1 MWLCLSSIAYAH
13 RINGLIFIIFG
24 RSKLNN
30 SILNTGIEQ
39 FITVGIEPLSIEDVV
54 RVAHGYCQVSLPQQQ
69 TWRDFIQKGAD
80 FLDELLEQEGVIY
93 GVTTGYGDSCLV
105 EVPAHQ
111 VNELPLHLSRFHGCG
126 LGKNLELVT
135 ARAVVVTRLCSLA
148 RGYSGVS
155 LALLERLVWLL
166 NQNVIPVI
174 PSEGSVGASGDLTP
188 LSYIAGVL
196 VGEREV
202 YYQGQIV
209 PVQQVYA
216 EKGVEPLTLRP
227 KEGLALMNGTAVMTA
242 MACLNYKRA
251 EQVAHAATLIT
262 ALNVLA
268 LEGNPTHFDEVLF
281 AQKPHAGQQ
290 KVAAQLR
297 DWLES
302 EVQTAHQSP
311 RLQDR
316 YSLRCAPH
324 IIGVFEDSKVW
335 LRQFIENELNSSN
348 DNPLIDPLNLRV
360 LHGGHFYGGHIA
372 QAMDSLKIMIANIA
386 DLLDR
391 QLAQLVDHKMNH
403 GLPRNLTGATAD
415 RLPLNHG
422 FKAVQIGVSAWTAE
436 ALKQTLSASIFSRS
450 TECHNQDKVSMG
462 TIAARDAER
471 VIVLTEQVV
480 AALCCAS
487 VQAIHLKGL
496 NQQLSPV
503 LRAFMDW
510 TLHSFALVVE
520 DRPLQT
526 ELQQIMDR
534 FANFELSNTDWM
546 LQQEQAYAS

>member
-1 MWLCLSSIAYAH
+1 MRVL
-13 RINGLIFIIFG
+13 
-24 RSKLNN
+24 
-30 SILNTGIEQ
+30 
-39 FITVGIEPLSIEDVV
+39 TVGEQPLSIEDVV
-54 RVAHGYCQVSLPQQQ
+54 SVARSECQVALPE
-69 TWRDFIQKGAD
+69 TSEWRELIQKGAD
-80 FLDELLEQEGVIY
+80 FLDQLLEEEGVIY

-105 EVPAHQ
+105 EVPLHQ

-126 LGKNLELVT
+126 LGEDLDVIT

-155 LALLERLVWLL
+155 IALLERLVWLL
-166 NQNVIPVI
+166 NENVIPVI

-188 LSYIAGVL
+188 LSYIAGTL
-196 VGEREV
+196 VGERDV
-202 YYQGQIV
+202 YVDGNIV
-209 PVQQVYA
+209 PVAQVYA
-216 EKGVEPLTLRP
+216 EKGLQPLTLRP

-242 MACLNYKRA
+242 IACLNFKKA
-251 EQVAHAATLIT
+251 EQIALASTLIT

-268 LEGNPTHFDEVLF
+268 LEGNPSHFDEVLF
-281 AQKPHAGQQ
+281 AQKPHLGQQ
-290 KVAAQLR
+290 QIAKQLR
-297 DWLES
+297 DWLNS

-348 DNPLIDPLNLRV
+348 DNPLIDPVGMRV

-386 DLLDR
+386 DLMDR
-391 QLAQLVDHKMNH
+391 QIAQLVDHKMNH
-403 GLPRNLTGATAD
+403 GLPRNLTGATTE

-436 ALKQTLSASIFSRS
+436 ALKNTLAASIFSRS

-462 TIAARDAER
+462 TIAARDASR
-471 VIVLTEQVV
+471 VITLTQQVI

-496 NQQLSPV
+496 TTQLSPT
-503 LRAFMDW
+503 LQTFMQW
-510 TLHSFALVVE
+510 TLQSFAFVEE

-526 ELQQIMDR
+526 ELQQIVDR
-534 FANFELSNTDWM
+534 LDQFELFNQPEFM
-546 LQQEQAYAS
+546 G

>member
-1 MWLCLSSIAYAH
+1 MRVL
-13 RINGLIFIIFG
+13 
-24 RSKLNN
+24 
-30 SILNTGIEQ
+30 
-39 FITVGIEPLSIEDVV
+39 TVGEQPLSIEDVV
-54 RVAHGYCQVSLPQQQ
+54 SVARGECQVALPE
-69 TWRDFIQKGAD
+69 TSDWLELIQKGAD
-80 FLDELLEQEGVIY
+80 FLDQLLEEEGVIY

-105 EVPAHQ
+105 EVPLHQ

-126 LGKNLELVT
+126 LGENLDVIT

-155 LALLERLVWLL
+155 IALLERLVWLL
-166 NQNVIPVI
+166 NENVIPVI

-188 LSYIAGVL
+188 LSYIAGTL
-196 VGEREV
+196 VGERDV
-202 YYQGQIV
+202 YVDGQIV
-209 PVQQVYA
+209 PVAQVYT
-216 EKGVEPLTLRP
+216 EKNMLPLTLRP

-242 MACLNYKRA
+242 IACLNYKKA
-251 EQVAHAATLIT
+251 EQIALASTLIT

-268 LEGNPTHFDEVLF
+268 LEGNPSHFDEVLF
-281 AQKPHAGQQ
+281 AQKPYPGQQ
-290 KVAAQLR
+290 QIAKQLR
-297 DWLES
+297 DWLNS

-348 DNPLIDPLNLRV
+348 DNPLIDPVGMRV

-386 DLLDR
+386 DLMDR
-391 QLAQLVDHKMNH
+391 QIAQLVDHKMNH
-403 GLPRNLTGATAD
+403 GLPRNLTGATAE

-436 ALKQTLSASIFSRS
+436 ALKNTLAASIFSRS

-462 TIAARDAER
+462 TIAARDASR
-471 VIVLTEQVV
+471 VITLTQQVI

-496 NQQLSPV
+496 TAQLSPI
-503 LRAFMDW
+503 LQAFMQW
-510 TLHSFALVVE
+510 TLQSFAFVEE

-526 ELQQIMDR
+526 ELQQIVDR
-534 FANFELSNTDWM
+534 LDQLELFNQPEFM
-546 LQQEQAYAS
+546 G

>member
-1 MWLCLSSIAYAH
+1 MRVL
-13 RINGLIFIIFG
+13 
-24 RSKLNN
+24 
-30 SILNTGIEQ
+30 
-39 FITVGIEPLSIEDVV
+39 TVGEQPLSIEDVV
-54 RVAHGYCQVSLPQQQ
+54 SVARSECQVALPE
-69 TWRDFIQKGAD
+69 TSEWRELIQKGAD
-80 FLDELLEQEGVIY
+80 FLDQLLEEEGVIY

-105 EVPAHQ
+105 EVPLHQ

-126 LGKNLELVT
+126 LGENLDVIT

-155 LALLERLVWLL
+155 IALLERLVWLL
-166 NQNVIPVI
+166 NKNVIPVI

-188 LSYIAGVL
+188 LSYIAGTL
-196 VGEREV
+196 VGERDV
-202 YYQGQIV
+202 YVDGQIV
-209 PVQQVYA
+209 PVAQVYA
-216 EKGVEPLTLRP
+216 EKNMLPLTLRP

-242 MACLNYKRA
+242 IACLNYKKA
-251 EQVAHAATLIT
+251 EQIALASTLIT

-268 LEGNPTHFDEVLF
+268 LEGNPSHFDEILF
-281 AQKPHAGQQ
+281 AQKPHPGQQ
-290 KVAAQLR
+290 RIAKQLR
-297 DWLES
+297 NWLNS

-324 IIGVFEDSKVW
+324 IIGVFEDSKAW

-348 DNPLIDPLNLRV
+348 DNPLIDPIGMRV

-386 DLLDR
+386 DLMDR
-391 QLAQLVDHKMNH
+391 QIAQLVDHKMNH
-403 GLPRNLTGATAD
+403 GLPRNLTGATAE

-436 ALKQTLSASIFSRS
+436 ALKNTLAASIFSRS

-462 TIAARDAER
+462 TIAARDASR
-471 VIVLTEQVV
+471 VITLTQQVI

-496 NQQLSPV
+496 TTQLSPTLQV
-503 LRAFMDW
+503 FMQW
-510 TLHSFALVVE
+510 TLQSFAFVEE

-526 ELQQIMDR
+526 ELQQIVDR
-534 FANFELSNTDWM
+534 LDQLELFNQSEFM
-546 LQQEQAYAS
+546 G

>member
-1 MWLCLSSIAYAH
+1 MRVL
-13 RINGLIFIIFG
+13 
-24 RSKLNN
+24 
-30 SILNTGIEQ
+30 
-39 FITVGIEPLSIEDVV
+39 TVGEQPLSIEDVV
-54 RVAHGYCQVSLPQQQ
+54 SVARGECQVALPE
-69 TWRDFIQKGAD
+69 TSEWRELIQKGAD
-80 FLDELLEQEGVIY
+80 FLDQLLEEEGVIY

-105 EVPAHQ
+105 EVPLHQ

-126 LGKNLELVT
+126 LGENLDVIT

-155 LALLERLVWLL
+155 IALLERLVWLL
-166 NQNVIPVI
+166 NENVIPVI

-188 LSYIAGVL
+188 LSYIAGTL
-196 VGEREV
+196 VGERDV
-202 YYQGQIV
+202 YIDGQIV
-209 PVQQVYA
+209 PVAQVYA
-216 EKGVEPLTLRP
+216 EKNMLPLTLRP

-242 MACLNYKRA
+242 IACLNYKKA
-251 EQVAHAATLIT
+251 EQIALASTLIT

-268 LEGNPTHFDEVLF
+268 LEGNPSHFDEILF
-281 AQKPHAGQQ
+281 AQKPHPGQQ
-290 KVAAQLR
+290 HIAKQLR
-297 DWLES
+297 DWLNS
-302 EVQTAHQSP
+302 KVQTTHQSP

-348 DNPLIDPLNLRV
+348 DNPLIDPVGMRV

-386 DLLDR
+386 DLMDR
-391 QLAQLVDHKMNH
+391 QIAQLVDHKMNY
-403 GLPRNLTGATAD
+403 GLPRNLTGATAE

-436 ALKQTLSASIFSRS
+436 ALKNTLAASIFSRS

-462 TIAARDAER
+462 TIAARDASR
-471 VIVLTEQVV
+471 VITLTQQVI

-496 NQQLSPV
+496 TTQLSPT
-503 LRAFMDW
+503 LQTFMQW
-510 TLHSFALVVE
+510 TLQSFAFVEE

-526 ELQQIMDR
+526 ELQQIVNRLDQL
-534 FANFELSNTDWM
+534 ELFNQPEFM
-546 LQQEQAYAS
+546 G

>member
-1 MWLCLSSIAYAH
+1 MRVL
-13 RINGLIFIIFG
+13 
-24 RSKLNN
+24 
-30 SILNTGIEQ
+30 
-39 FITVGIEPLSIEDVV
+39 TVGEQPLSIEDVV
-54 RVAHGYCQVSLPQQQ
+54 SVARGECQVALPE
-69 TWRDFIQKGAD
+69 TSEWRELIQKGAD
-80 FLDELLEQEGVIY
+80 FLDQLLEEEGVIY

-105 EVPAHQ
+105 EVPLHQ

-126 LGKNLELVT
+126 LGENLDVIT

-155 LALLERLVWLL
+155 IALLERLVWLL
-166 NQNVIPVI
+166 NENVIPVI

-188 LSYIAGVL
+188 LSYIAGTL
-196 VGEREV
+196 VGERDV
-202 YYQGQIV
+202 YIDGQIV
-209 PVQQVYA
+209 PVAQVYA
-216 EKGVEPLTLRP
+216 EKNMLPLTLRP

-242 MACLNYKRA
+242 IACLNYKKA
-251 EQVAHAATLIT
+251 EQIALASTLIT

-268 LEGNPTHFDEVLF
+268 LEGNPSHFDEVLF
-281 AQKPHAGQQ
+281 AQKPHPGQQ
-290 KVAAQLR
+290 HIAKQLR
-297 DWLES
+297 DWLNS

-348 DNPLIDPLNLRV
+348 DNPLIDPVGMRV
-360 LHGGHFYGGHIA
+360 LHCGHFYGGHIA

-386 DLLDR
+386 DLMDR
-391 QLAQLVDHKMNH
+391 QIAQLVDHKMNH
-403 GLPRNLTGATAD
+403 GLPRNLTGATAE

-436 ALKQTLSASIFSRS
+436 ALKNTLAASIFSRS

-462 TIAARDAER
+462 TIAARDASR
-471 VIVLTEQVV
+471 VITLTQQVI

-496 NQQLSPV
+496 TTQLSPT
-503 LRAFMDW
+503 LQTFMQW
-510 TLHSFALVVE
+510 TLQSFAFVEE

-526 ELQQIMDR
+526 ELQQIVNRLDQL
-534 FANFELSNTDWM
+534 ELFNQPEFM
-546 LQQEQAYAS
+546 G

>member
-1 MWLCLSSIAYAH
+1 MRVL
-13 RINGLIFIIFG
+13 
-24 RSKLNN
+24 
-30 SILNTGIEQ
+30 
-39 FITVGIEPLSIEDVV
+39 TVGEQPLSIEDVV
-54 RVAHGYCQVSLPQQQ
+54 SVARGECQVALPE
-69 TWRDFIQKGAD
+69 TSEWRELIQKGAD
-80 FLDELLEQEGVIY
+80 FLDQLLEEEGVIY

-105 EVPAHQ
+105 EVPLHQ

-126 LGKNLELVT
+126 LGENLDVIT

-155 LALLERLVWLL
+155 IALLERLVWLL
-166 NQNVIPVI
+166 NENVIPVI
-174 PSEGSVGASGDLTP
+174 PSEGSVGASWDLTP
-188 LSYIAGVL
+188 LSYIAGTL
-196 VGEREV
+196 VGERDV
-202 YYQGQIV
+202 YIDGQIV
-209 PVQQVYA
+209 PVAQVYA
-216 EKGVEPLTLRP
+216 EKNMLPLTLRP

-242 MACLNYKRA
+242 IACLNYKKA
-251 EQVAHAATLIT
+251 EQIALASTLIT

-268 LEGNPTHFDEVLF
+268 LEGNPSHFDEVLF
-281 AQKPHAGQQ
+281 AQKPHPGQQ
-290 KVAAQLR
+290 HIAKQLR
-297 DWLES
+297 DWLNS

-348 DNPLIDPLNLRV
+348 DNPLIDPVGMRV

-386 DLLDR
+386 DLMDR
-391 QLAQLVDHKMNH
+391 QIAQLVDHKMNH
-403 GLPRNLTGATAD
+403 GLPRNLTGATAE

-436 ALKQTLSASIFSRS
+436 ALKNTLAASIFSRS

-462 TIAARDAER
+462 TIAARDASR
-471 VIVLTEQVV
+471 VITLTQQVI

-496 NQQLSPV
+496 TTQLSPT
-503 LRAFMDW
+503 LQTFMQW
-510 TLHSFALVVE
+510 TLQSFAFVEE

-526 ELQQIMDR
+526 ELQQIVNRLDQL
-534 FANFELSNTDWM
+534 ELFNQPEFM
-546 LQQEQAYAS
+546 G

>member
-1 MWLCLSSIAYAH
+1 MRVL
-13 RINGLIFIIFG
+13 
-24 RSKLNN
+24 
-30 SILNTGIEQ
+30 
-39 FITVGIEPLSIEDVV
+39 TVGEQPLSIEDVV
-54 RVAHGYCQVSLPQQQ
+54 SVARGECQVTLPESSS
-69 TWRDFIQKGAD
+69 WRELIQKGAD
-80 FLDELLEQEGVIY
+80 FLDQLLEEEGVIY

-105 EVPAHQ
+105 EVPLHQ

-126 LGKNLELVT
+126 LGENLDVIT

-155 LALLERLVWLL
+155 IVLLERLVWLL
-166 NQNVIPVI
+166 NENVIPVI

-188 LSYIAGVL
+188 LSYIAGAL
-196 VGEREV
+196 VGERDV
-202 YYQGQIV
+202 YVGGQIV
-209 PVQQVYA
+209 PVAEVYA
-216 EKGVEPLTLRP
+216 EKNMLPLTLRP

-242 MACLNYKRA
+242 IACLNYKKA
-251 EQVAHAATLIT
+251 EQIALASTLIT

-268 LEGNPTHFDEVLF
+268 LEGNPSHFDEVLF
-281 AQKPHAGQQ
+281 AQKPHPGQQ
-290 KVAAQLR
+290 QIAKQLR
-297 DWLES
+297 EWLNS

-348 DNPLIDPLNLRV
+348 DNPLIDPVGMRV

-386 DLLDR
+386 DLMDR
-391 QLAQLVDHKMNH
+391 QIAQLVDHKMNH
-403 GLPRNLTGATAD
+403 GLPRNLTGATTE

-436 ALKQTLSASIFSRS
+436 ALKNTLAASIFSRS

-462 TIAARDAER
+462 TIAARDASR
-471 VIVLTEQVV
+471 VITLTQQVI

-496 NQQLSPV
+496 TAQLSPT
-503 LRAFMDW
+503 LQAFMQW
-510 TLHSFALVVE
+510 TLQSFAFVEE

-526 ELQQIMDR
+526 ELQQIVDR
-534 FANFELSNTDWM
+534 LDQLELFNQPEFM
-546 LQQEQAYAS
+546 G

>member
-1 MWLCLSSIAYAH
+1 MQVLV
-13 RINGLIFIIFG
+13 
-24 RSKLNN
+24 
-30 SILNTGIEQ
+30 
-39 FITVGIEPLSIEDVV
+39 VGENPLSIEDVV
-54 RVAHGYCQVSLPQQQ
+54 AVARQEKLVALPAS
-69 TWRDFIQKGAD
+69 TEWRELIQRGAD
-80 FLDELLEQEGVIY
+80 FLDQLLQDEGVIY

-105 EVPAHQ
+105 EIPPHQ

-126 LGKNLELVT
+126 LGQNLDLIS

-155 LALLERLVWLL
+155 HALLERLVWML
-166 NQNVIPVI
+166 NENIIPVI

-188 LSYIAGVL
+188 LSYIAGAL
-196 VGEREV
+196 VGERDV
-202 YYQGQIV
+202 YHQGQIV
-209 PVQQVYA
+209 PISRVYA
-216 EKGVEPLTLRP
+216 EKGMQPLVLRP

-242 MACLNYKRA
+242 IACLNYKKA
-251 EQVAHAATLIT
+251 EQIAVASTCIT

-268 LEGNPTHFDEVLF
+268 LEGNPSHFDEVLF
-281 AQKPHAGQQ
+281 AQKPHPGQQ
-290 KVAAQLR
+290 HIAAQLR
-297 DWLES
+297 DWLNS
-302 EVQTAHQSP
+302 EVQTEHQSS

-348 DNPLIDPLNLRV
+348 DNPLIDPVNLRV

-386 DLLDR
+386 DLMDR
-391 QLAQLVDHKMNH
+391 QFAQLVDYKMNN
-403 GLPRNLTGATAD
+403 GLPRNLTGATD
-415 RLPLNHG
+415 ERLPLNHG

-462 TIAARDAER
+462 TIAARDASR
-471 VIVLTEQVV
+471 VIVLTEQVI

-487 VQAIHLKGL
+487 VQAVNLKGL
-496 NQQLSPV
+496 DGKLAEV
-503 LRAFMDW
+503 LTAFKAWVLQTFDY
-510 TLHSFALVVE
+510 VVE
-520 DRPLQT
+520 DRPLQQ
-526 ELQQIMDR
+526 ELQQLVNR
-534 FANFELSNTDWM
+534 LENLELLNSDIVR
-546 LQQEQAYAS
+546 

>member
-1 MWLCLSSIAYAH
+1 MRVL
-13 RINGLIFIIFG
+13 
-24 RSKLNN
+24 
-30 SILNTGIEQ
+30 
-39 FITVGIEPLSIEDVV
+39 TVGEQPLSIEDVV
-54 RVAHGYCQVSLPQQQ
+54 SVARSECLVALPESSS
-69 TWRDFIQKGAD
+69 WRDLIQKGAD
-80 FLDELLEQEGVIY
+80 FLDQLLEEEGVIY

-105 EVPAHQ
+105 EVPLHQ

-126 LGKNLELVT
+126 LGENLDVIT

-155 LALLERLVWLL
+155 IALLERLVWLL
-166 NQNVIPVI
+166 NENVIPVI

-188 LSYIAGVL
+188 LSYIAGTL
-196 VGEREV
+196 IGERDV
-202 YYQGQIV
+202 YVDGHIV
-209 PVQQVYA
+209 PVAPVYA
-216 EKGVEPLTLRP
+216 EKGLQPLTLRP

-242 MACLNYKRA
+242 IACLNYKKA
-251 EQVAHAATLIT
+251 EQIALASTLIT

-268 LEGNPTHFDEVLF
+268 LEGNPSHFDEVLF
-281 AQKPHAGQQ
+281 AQKPHQGQQ
-290 KVAAQLR
+290 QIAKQLR
-297 DWLES
+297 DWLNS

-348 DNPLIDPLNLRV
+348 DNPLIDPVGMRV

-386 DLLDR
+386 DLMDR
-391 QLAQLVDHKMNH
+391 QIAQLVDHKMNH
-403 GLPRNLTGATAD
+403 GLPRNLTGATAE

-436 ALKQTLSASIFSRS
+436 ALKNTLAASIFSRS

-462 TIAARDAER
+462 TIAARDASR
-471 VIVLTEQVV
+471 VITLTQQVI

-496 NQQLSPV
+496 TTQLSPI
-503 LRAFMDW
+503 LQAFMQW
-510 TLHSFALVVE
+510 TLQSFAFVEE

-526 ELQQIMDR
+526 ELQQIIDR
-534 FANFELSNTDWM
+534 LDQLELFNQPEFM
-546 LQQEQAYAS
+546 G